1 MFSLAKLS
9 PTVTDMIRFD
19 HSHVFVTFH
28 QFTQDK
34 SPTVKKAL
42 SDTICA
48 ALEIHATLEEEI
60 FYPVMQTID
69 PGDSALEKAPHE
81 HADMKRLI
89 RELRTIPGTDDLHDR
104 VLLEL
109 MREVIHHVADEET
122 VLLPAAERK
131 LSKERLIELGVAMN
145 KRRIEL
151 LAPQAGKVAI
161 SHAVGFSGS
170 TAAWVL
176 GAAGAIGA
184 MLALSAAG
192 RKAAVQVRRSG
203 KRPGPSCRAGKS
215 RWPIGRSGSVASLH
229 HGWVASR
236 PGCGAKRPYAFSAR
250 LAMMKSRLVRPPAS
264 WVVKR
269 MFTVR
274 YTFDHSGWWLCFS
287 AASATSV
294 MNENAWTKSAKTNS
308 RSIVPAA
315 ASSFQDGNDCAWR
328 NAVSELNFSITSFPG
343 HVDISGKIHSTRDDR
358 FLWHAVQSRPL
369 ACTTLA
375 LSRSVF
381 SLHTA
386 TFRLSLKGLPMTIF
400 STSAKLLMGAAI
412 GVAVLTGCNKK
423 AEDMPAPTASQAANP
438 NVVPDPD
445 MTKPGTTA
453 GGTTRDANP
462 GGTTGAPATPVAPD
476 PNSTAQPPSSTTSTN
491 Q

>member
-89 RELRTIPGTDDLHDR
+89 RELRTIRGTDDLHDR

-122 VLLPAAERK
+122 MLLPAAERK

-184 MLALSAAG
+184 MLAFSAAG
-192 RKAAVQVRRSG
+192 RKAAVQV
-203 KRPGPSCRAGKS
+203 
-215 RWPIGRSGSVASLH
+215 
-229 HGWVASR
+229 
-236 PGCGAKRPYAFSAR
+236 
-250 LAMMKSRLVRPPAS
+250 
-264 WVVKR
+264 
-269 MFTVR
+269 
-274 YTFDHSGWWLCFS
+274 
-287 AASATSV
+287 
-294 MNENAWTKSAKTNS
+294 
-308 RSIVPAA
+308 
-315 ASSFQDGNDCAWR
+315 
-328 NAVSELNFSITSFPG
+328 
-343 HVDISGKIHSTRDDR
+343 
-358 FLWHAVQSRPL
+358 
-369 ACTTLA
+369 
-375 LSRSVF
+375 
-381 SLHTA
+381 
-386 TFRLSLKGLPMTIF
+386 
-400 STSAKLLMGAAI
+400 
-412 GVAVLTGCNKK
+412 
-423 AEDMPAPTASQAANP
+423 
-438 NVVPDPD
+438 
-445 MTKPGTTA
+445 
-453 GGTTRDANP
+453 
-462 GGTTGAPATPVAPD
+462 
-476 PNSTAQPPSSTTSTN
+476 
-491 Q
+491 